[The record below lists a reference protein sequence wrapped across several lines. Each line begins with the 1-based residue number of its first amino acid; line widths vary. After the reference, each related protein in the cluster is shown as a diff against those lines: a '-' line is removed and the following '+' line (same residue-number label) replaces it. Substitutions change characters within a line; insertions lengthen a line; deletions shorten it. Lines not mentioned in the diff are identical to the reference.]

1 MPRGLHRPVGGGD
14 DVFGQLQDDAALIGS
29 VAGGAHLVEPVG
41 LDQAVAHR
49 TAVRRDERER
59 HGTADQQRVDTLDE
73 GADRPELVETLA
85 PPSTATYGRAG
96 SKSRRE
102 RVDLALEQPPGG
114 GGPPLLLEHL
124 GERGHGGVGPV
135 HRAERVVDVVVGEIG
150 EAHRERAIVRLLPRV
165 EAEVLEQDHP
175 AGFERESLA
184 RLLDLGTEDAVRRHV
199 LHHASEQ
206 LRQQFGDRAEAQ
218 GFVHPAMWPTEVRR
232 GHDRRA
238 PLEELGERRH
248 ARSDPGVVGDHAVGE
263 RDVQIQADEDA
274 PSRDVAEVVE
284 RSEAHRPYSERP
296 TRSTR
301 STRRFEYPHSLSYQ
315 PTTLATLPMTMVAAA
330 SKVHDAGF
338 RRCRTTR

>member
-1 MPRGLHRPVGGGD
+1 MIVFASAIDLANSSTVLGPMSRPISPVGTSEARTVCRGASTVRSGGGD

-49 TAVRRDERER
+49 AAVRRDERER

-73 GADRPELVETLA
+73 GADRPELVRDLGPTEH
-85 PPSTATYGRAG
+85 GDVRARG
-96 SKSRRE
+96 LEEQARE
-102 RVDLALEQPPGG
+102 RLDLALEQPPGG

-165 EAEVLEQDHP
+165 ETEVLEQDHP

-218 GFVHPAMWPTEVRR
+218 
-232 GHDRRA
+232 
-238 PLEELGERRH
+238 
-248 ARSDPGVVGDHAVGE
+248 
-263 RDVQIQADEDA
+263 
-274 PSRDVAEVVE
+274 
-284 RSEAHRPYSERP
+284 
-296 TRSTR
+296 
-301 STRRFEYPHSLSYQ
+301 
-315 PTTLATLPMTMVAAA
+315 
-330 SKVHDAGF
+330 
-338 RRCRTTR
+338 